1 MPKFRIKPKYTE
13 ASDGDVL
20 VACEPPSPSPSP
32 TESDQSPPPVKE
44 KKKRELSEKQ
54 LEALAKGRA
63 KVAENRL
70 HKQKKEDSKFC
81 EDGILQKK
89 KQKDKKKRTI
99 NEQKH
104 YDRLKEKEASFVPTK
119 NPHQHK
125 FDEWTSLREEWLG
138 KTTNSS
144 DFEELSQQLDTIT
157 EEDIID
163 GDKLVNKLN
172 KMLDNYKE

>member
-1 MPKFRIKPKYTE
+1 MPTFRIKSRYTE

-20 VACEPPSPSPSP
+20 MNPSPPASPEP
-32 TESDQSPPPVKE
+32 EPSPPPKKE
-44 KKKRELSEKQ
+44 KRRRQLSDKQ

-70 HKQKKEDSKFC
+70 NKQKKEDSKFC

-104 YDRLKEKEASFVPTK
+104 YDRLKEKEASFVPTAPTK

-138 KTTNSS
+138 KTTSSS

>member
-1 MPKFRIKPKYTE
+1 M
-13 ASDGDVL
+13 
-20 VACEPPSPSPSP
+20 
-32 TESDQSPPPVKE
+32 
-44 KKKRELSEKQ
+44 ELY
-54 LEALAKGRA
+54 R
-63 KVAENRL
+63 
-70 HKQKKEDSKFC
+70 
-81 EDGILQKK
+81 KK

-104 YDRLKEKEASFVPTK
+104 YDRLKEKEASFVPTAPTK